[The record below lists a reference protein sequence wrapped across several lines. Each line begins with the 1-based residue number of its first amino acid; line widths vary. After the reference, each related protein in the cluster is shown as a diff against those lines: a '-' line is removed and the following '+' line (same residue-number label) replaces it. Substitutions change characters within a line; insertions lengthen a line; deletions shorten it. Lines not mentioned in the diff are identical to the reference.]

1 MTTIFSRAVG
11 NFIRSTAHS
20 TSRHCLHLSRPYSS
34 SPTSLDPKMVQNKAF
49 IYKAIPNGWPVPGK
63 DLTVEDIGF
72 DENAPP
78 PKGGF
83 TTKNLYAAYDPSQR
97 GRMRDPSI
105 PSYSAAMTT
114 GQPVISVS
122 VIGKVLKSDNPKIQ
136 PGAIV
141 MLQGSGTES
150 YSTKDESAVATTQI
164 IEPKEGVPLTAYLG
178 LLGMTG
184 MTAYGSL
191 HEIGQPKKGDV
202 ILISAAAGAV
212 GQMVGQIAVRE
223 GLHVIGSV
231 GDDRKLDFILND
243 LKFHA
248 GFNYKKE
255 SMAEAVKRLA
265 PQGLDIF
272 YDNVGGELLDVA
284 LANMKEFGRIVACG
298 SISTYNNA
306 KDTTPYGVKN
316 YGAMV
321 RKRLRWQGFL
331 VFDPNIVRW
340 RAERDDKI
348 TQWIRDGSF
357 KSVDFVTEGMDHAIE
372 GFLGM
377 LRGENLG
384 KSILKIADE

>member
-1 MTTIFSRAVG
+1 
-11 NFIRSTAHS
+11 
-20 TSRHCLHLSRPYSS
+20 
-34 SPTSLDPKMVQNKAF
+34 MVQNKAF
-49 IYKAIPNGWPVPGK
+49 IYKSIPNGWPVPGQ

-83 TTKNLYAAYDPSQR
+83 TTKNYYVAYDPSQR

-105 PSYSAAMTT
+105 QSYSPAMKT
-114 GQPVISVS
+114 GEPVISVS
-122 VIGKVLKSDNPKIQ
+122 VIGKVLKSDNPAIKQ
-136 PGAIV
+136 GQIV
-141 MLQGSGTES
+141 MLQGSGSES
-150 YSTKDESAVATTQI
+150 YSIKDESAVKTTQI

-243 LKFHA
+243 LKFTS

-255 SMAEAVKRLA
+255 SMADAVKRLA
-265 PQGLDIF
+265 PDGLDIF

-284 LANMKEFGRIVACG
+284 LANMKVFGRIVACG

-316 YGAMV
+316 YAAMV
-321 RKRLRWQGFL
+321 RRRLRWQGFL
-331 VFDPNIVRW
+331 VFDPNIVQW
-340 RAERDDKI
+340 RKERDENVTK
-348 TQWIRDGSF
+348 WIQDGSF
-357 KSVDFVTEGMDHAIE
+357 KSVDHVTEGMDNAVD

-377 LRGENLG
+377 LKGQNLG
-384 KSILKIADE
+384 KSILKVAHPE

>member
-1 MTTIFSRAVG
+1 
-11 NFIRSTAHS
+11 
-20 TSRHCLHLSRPYSS
+20 
-34 SPTSLDPKMVQNKAF
+34 MVQNKAF
-49 IYKAIPNGWPVPGK
+49 IYKAVPNGWPVPGK

-72 DENAPP
+72 DDTAPP

-83 TTKNLYAAYDPSQR
+83 TTKNFYAAYDPSQR

-105 PSYSAAMTT
+105 PSYSPAMTT
-114 GQPVISVS
+114 GKPVVSVS

-141 MLQGSGTES
+141 MMQSSGTES
-150 YSTKDESAVATTQI
+150 YSAKEESAVATTQI

-243 LKFHA
+243 LHFTS

-265 PQGLDIF
+265 PGGLDIF

-306 KDTTPYGVKN
+306 KDTTPYGIKN
-316 YGAMV
+316 YAAMV

-331 VFDPNIVRW
+331 VFDPNIAQW
-340 RAERDDKI
+340 RAERDANV
-348 TQWIRDGSF
+348 TRWIEDGSF

-384 KSILKIADE
+384 KSILKIADPE